1 MNYKTFAFVLGVLCA
16 FVVSP
21 ALALQP
27 IDVGHAQLLEKNDR
41 DNPHPSSNEIDEADP
56 YFILTGEADEAIKNK
71 DYPTAVLRLR
81 DALKVDPDNASNALL
96 LSNLGMVYNYL
107 DQDSL
112 AMDAYDKAL
121 ELAPSMTVVRANR
134 GILNLKM
141 GHDAAA
147 WQDFADVIARD
158 SLNTA
163 ARYYHGMISLYGGK
177 LNDARSDFAVLES
190 VSPGSYNTNVAMS
203 SLYSFTGC
211 PAEAIPYYK
220 KLIEQDPAPEYY
232 AALAGCYL
240 SLDYLPEAS
249 AILAEAF
256 EKCGEDPELYF
267 YRAWLNKENFQNDA
281 ARDDAARAIELGAN
295 PRKVNQMMARG
306 R

>member
-1 MNYKTFAFVLGVLCA
+1 MLKPIIIILGA
-16 FVVSP
+16 WVSVQ
-21 ALALQP
+21 AVLALQP
-27 IDVGHAQLLEKNDR
+27 IDVGHATLLEKNEK
-41 DNPHPSSNEIDEADP
+41 DNPRPAAGDIDEADP
-56 YFILTGEADEAIKNK
+56 YFLLTGEADEAIKNK

-81 DALKVDPDNASNALL
+81 DALQVDPDNASNALL
-96 LSNLGMVYNYL
+96 LSNLGLVYNYL

-147 WQDFADVIARD
+147 WQDFGDVIARD
-158 SLNTA
+158 SLNA
-163 ARYYHGMISLYGGK
+163 DARYYHGMISLYGGK
-177 LNDARSDFAVLES
+177 LRDAQTDFEVLES
-190 VSPGSYNTNVAMS
+190 VAPESYNTNVAMS
-203 SLYSFTGC
+203 SLYSFTGR
-211 PAEAIPYYK
+211 AREAIPYYK
-220 KLIEQDPAPEYY
+220 KLIEQEPAPEYY

-249 AILAEAF
+249 ALLAEAF

-267 YRAWLNKENFQNDA
+267 YRAWLNKKNFQNDA
-281 ARDDAARAIELGAN
+281 AKADAARAIDLGAN
-295 PRKVNQMMARG
+295 PRKVSQMMERE